1 MCFLGFSRS
10 RAAIFFGVTV
20 MSLKP
25 EQQVEIIEV
34 ENYDDEG
41 PPELLSDE
49 DSGEEGSDM
58 VSDNYDVYD
67 GIAQLA
73 QLFVTEDG
81 VPVADVLVGI
91 RDALDK
97 LNKIVFKAVQQQK
110 SG

>member
-1 MCFLGFSRS
+1 
-10 RAAIFFGVTV
+10 

-34 ENYDDEG
+34 ENYDEEV
-41 PPELLSDE
+41 PELLSE
-49 DSGEEGSDM
+49 SEGEGSDE
-58 VSDNYDVYD
+58 VSENYDVYD

-110 SG
+110 SA

>member
-1 MCFLGFSRS
+1 
-10 RAAIFFGVTV
+10 

-34 ENYDDEG
+34 ENYDEEE
-41 PPELLSDE
+41 PELLSDDDE
-49 DSGEEGSDM
+49 SDEASDE
-58 VSDNYDVYD
+58 VSNPYDVYD

-73 QLFVTEDG
+73 QLFVTEEG

-110 SG
+110 SA